1 MLAEIG
7 ACRFVEIGW
16 RKGVSDYSRT
26 QSGVGDSNPCM
37 ALTPLRMLEDLV
49 LQAVTELGG
58 SATPQQVIDR
68 IQAMEG
74 FTPTSVDLTRH
85 PGPDGPPAWH
95 SRVRQRWPAR
105 SLRKQLHRQE
115 FSYVIRQI
123 LAKASSSSGGKPT
136 SDNR

>member
-1 MLAEIG
+1 
-7 ACRFVEIGW
+7 
-16 RKGVSDYSRT
+16 
-26 QSGVGDSNPCM
+26 M

-123 LAKASSSSGGKPT
+123 LAKASSSVVGNRQAITGSALLNRPAVPAPILKRIGGHNSLEWAMKLEN
-136 SDNR
+136 S